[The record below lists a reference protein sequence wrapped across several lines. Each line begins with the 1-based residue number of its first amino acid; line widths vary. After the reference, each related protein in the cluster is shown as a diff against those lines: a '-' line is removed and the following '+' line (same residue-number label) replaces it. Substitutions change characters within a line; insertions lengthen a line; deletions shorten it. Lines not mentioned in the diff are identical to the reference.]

1 VCNHCVALGYRGI
14 LFQVTPTMNTIS
26 ARNDQSQPHR
36 VPIEIPGYGT
46 LMAIPEV
53 VDRYRS
59 MMVPEFWVAV
69 RIPNMPHVPSNWL
82 SVTAAAKNY
91 LSYFN
96 LAVGSRPTRKEV
108 QIACGTITRACNKG
122 HISNH
127 GYGAERRID
136 PTSLESWLYRESVRR
151 NQD

>member
-1 VCNHCVALGYRGI
+1 MALGYRGN
-14 LFQVTPTMNTIS
+14 LFQDTPTVSTVP
-26 ARNDQSQPHR
+26 ARSEQSQPPR
-36 VPIEIPGYGT
+36 VPIEVPGFGT
-46 LMAIPEV
+46 LMAFPDVVAKYQAMAATKFVVEVDVPDIPL
-53 VDRYRS
+53 
-59 MMVPEFWVAV
+59 
-69 RIPNMPHVPSNWL
+69 VPSNWL
-82 SVTAAAKNY
+82 SVTAAAKIY

-108 QIACGTITRACNKG
+108 QIACGTIARACNKG